1 MPTQT
6 YVVEGMS
13 CTHCIRAVRN
23 ALETVEGITVLEVGL
38 GTVRI
43 EAAPDSPPTGDI
55 SAAIENAGYHVVG
68 VTG

>member
-23 ALETVEGITVLEVGL
+23 ALDAVEGITVEEVGL
-38 GTVRI
+38 GIVRV
-43 EAAPDSPPTGDI
+43 ESVPDSPPTGDI
-55 SAAIENAGYHVVG
+55 TAAIENAGYRVVG

>member
-13 CTHCIRAVRN
+13 CTHCIRAVRG
-23 ALETVEGITVLEVGL
+23 ALEGIEGITVHEVGL

-43 EAAPDSPPTGDI
+43 ESVPHAPPTGDI
-55 SAAIENAGYHVVG
+55 TAAIENAGYHVVG